1 MPAGQQNI
9 TPAYPSTPVREAS
22 FASCLFSSQEK
33 PYPMFRI
40 QEEGCAVPTPNGS
53 WPDQA
58 QHKNHYLTIDL
69 NQLYGRHRTAHTFG
83 SERFYSPAVAIVLS
97 PLSVTKVSVVKYCD
111 VTNRW
116 PFRMKLFVVLF
127 ALLAVALAAPA
138 AQFGFGYPGL
148 GGGLIP
154 VAVPVPVAVAPIGVA
169 PVAVLSPVGYVAPGY
184 RQRPHYHRH
193 YPEPYYGGYHGGPV
207 GGGGFSGSQANAQSA
222 SFNIGLGGISGSFSN
237 SNANSFGGG
246 HGGGFGGSGAQAS
259 AQSGSFGG
267 GLGGFGGSASS
278 AQASANSFGGGGG
291 GLFPF
296 F

>member
-148 GGGLIP
+148 GGG
-154 VAVPVPVAVAPIGVA
+154 
-169 PVAVLSPVGYVAPGY
+169 Y